1 MAWPMLAQSCSV
13 SAFFSV
19 SSCFVRLTSWAM
31 EPAYAAMA
39 SHFGL
44 VSAIAMED
52 TMAVLTASAGKPWA
66 ST

>member
-1 MAWPMLAQSCSV
+1 MGVQADAQDGLAHAGPVVQ
-13 SAFFSV
+13 
-19 SSCFVRLTSWAM
+19 RLRFLFRQQ
-31 EPAYAAMA
+31 PAYAAMA